1 MKWLNIV
8 NTHSLHSN
16 YISIDGLSWV
26 RYLLCLNS
34 IDSCLPSISVI
45 RISEICQLVLTYLTT
60 TLANM

>member
-1 MKWLNIV
+1 MIEYCKY
-8 NTHSLHSN
+8 TFLHSN

-34 IDSCLPSISVI
+34 MENCLPSILVI
-45 RISEICQLVLTYLTT
+45 RISEVCRLVLTYLTT